1 MDFTNRFGCRVFG
14 DAVMKELLPEDIY
27 NELKK
32 AGEQGTRLPLEA
44 ARVVAQAMK
53 DWAIEQGATHYSH
66 WFQPMNSMTAG
77 KLDSFL
83 DITADGSAV
92 ADLSFDALVM
102 SEPDASS
109 FPSGGLRTTFE
120 ARGYTA
126 WDPTSP
132 AFVKDDTL
140 YIPTAFC
147 TYTGLAMDE
156 KTPLLRSMQAVSAQ
170 ALRLMKV
177 MGYDDVTHV
186 EPTVGAEQEYFL
198 VSRENY
204 ESRLDLK
211 ICGRTLLGAK
221 PSKGQEL
228 EDHYCGRIRTKVA
241 EFMKE
246 VDHELWELGVP
257 SKTKHNEAAPSQHEL
272 APIFTSV
279 NIAADNNQLIMETL
293 RTVAKRNGMTCLLHE
308 KPFEGINGSG
318 KYNNYSLSANN
329 GINLLKPGA
338 APAENDLFLVTMCAF
353 LQAVDQHADLLRMSA
368 SCPGN
373 DYRLGGYEA
382 PPAIISV
389 FLGDALTGT
398 LKGVAAGALAHAPN
412 RSTLDTGVSVLPE
425 LVKDDSDRN
434 RTSPVAFTGNKFEF
448 RMLGSSQSISLCNV
462 VLNTAVADALQSFTA
477 RLEKAD
483 DRKAEVHAIVADT
496 MENHGRIIFNGN
508 NYSAEWQEEAKR
520 RGLPILEN
528 SVEAYKAMVKPENI
542 ELFQRHKV
550 LSAEECTA
558 RYEIMVEHYAKVMA
572 IEAKT
577 LLEMVRRQVQPAV
590 IAYAG
595 KIADACNAMAKAAG
609 VSSAAAQDHLR
620 TLMEMIDC
628 IAAGLESLDR
638 AVQGAEE
645 LNCETRRAE
654 AYCYEVRAAMENL
667 RRCCDAAER
676 VVDCCDWPMPTYTD
690 LLHRI

>member
-1 MDFTNRFGCRVFG
+1 MDFTNQFGCRVFG
-14 DAVMKELLPEDIY
+14 DAVMKERLPKAIY
-27 NELKK
+27 EELKM
-32 AGEQGTRLPLEA
+32 AGVQGQRLSPEA
-44 ARVVAQAMK
+44 AHVVAQAMK
-53 DWAIEQGATHYSH
+53 DWAMEQGATHYSH

-83 DITADGSAV
+83 DITPDGRAI
-92 ADLSFDALVM
+92 ADLSFGALIM

-132 AFVKDDTL
+132 AFVRGDTL

-156 KTPLLRSMQAVSAQ
+156 KTPLLRSMQAVSDQ
-170 ALRLMKV
+170 SLRLMKL
-177 MGYDDVTHV
+177 MGYDDVCHV

-204 ESRLDLK
+204 EARLDLK

-241 EFMKE
+241 DFMRE

-257 SKTKHNEAAPSQHEL
+257 SKTKHNEAAPGQHEL

-293 RTVAKRNGMTCLLHE
+293 RSVAKRNGMTCLLHE

-318 KYNNYSLSANN
+318 KHNNYSLSADN

-338 APAENDLFLVTMCAF
+338 EPAKNELFLVTLSAF
-353 LQAVDQHADLLRMSA
+353 LQAADRYADLLRMSA

-382 PPAIISV
+382 PPSIISV
-389 FLGDALTGT
+389 FLGDALTGVLNDIAGGT
-398 LKGVAAGALAHAPN
+398 LSSTPD
-412 RSTLDTGVSVLPE
+412 RCTLDTGVSVLPE

-434 RTSPVAFTGNKFEF
+434 RTSPIAFTGNKFEF

-462 VLNTAVADALQSFTA
+462 VLNTAVADALQNFCS
-477 RLEKAD
+477 RLEKVD
-483 DRKAEVHAIVADT
+483 DRSAEVRAIVADT
-496 MENHGRIIFNGN
+496 MCRHGRIIFNGN
-508 NYSAEWQEEAKR
+508 NYSSEWVEEAKR

-528 SVEAYKAMVKPENI
+528 SVEAYKAMIRPENM

-558 RYEIMVEHYAKVMA
+558 RYEIMVENYAKVMA

-577 LLEMVRRQVQPAV
+577 LLEMVRRQVQPAL
-590 IAYAG
+590 ISYTG
-595 KIADACNAMAKAAG
+595 KVAAACCAMAQAAG
-609 VSSAAAQDHLR
+609 QPSTASQEHLK
-620 TLMEMIDC
+620 TLMELIDC
-628 IAAGLESLDR
+628 VAEGVSRLDDAVAA
-638 AVQGAEE
+638 AEAIR
-645 LNCETRRAE
+645 CEAERAE
-654 AYCYEVRAAMENL
+654 AYCGPVRKAMEGL
-667 RRCCDAAER
+667 RLCCDSAEM
-676 VVDCCDWPMPTYTD
+676 VVDCRDWPMPTYTD
-690 LLHRI
+690 LLHRV

>member
-14 DAVMKELLPEDIY
+14 DAVMKKRLPKAIY
-27 NELKK
+27 EELKM
-32 AGEQGTRLPLEA
+32 AGVQGQRLTPES

-53 DWAIEQGATHYSH
+53 DWAMEQGATHYSH

-83 DITADGSAV
+83 DITSDGRAI
-92 ADLSFDALVM
+92 ADLSFGALIM

-132 AFVKDDTL
+132 AFVRGDTL

-156 KTPLLRSMQAVSAQ
+156 KTPLLRSMQAVSDQ
-170 ALRLMKV
+170 SLRLMKL
-177 MGYDDVTHV
+177 MGHNDVCHV

-204 ESRLDLK
+204 EARLDLK

-241 EFMKE
+241 DFMRQ

-257 SKTKHNEAAPSQHEL
+257 SKTKHNEAAPGQHEL
-272 APIFTSV
+272 APIFTSA

-293 RTVAKRNGMTCLLHE
+293 RSVAKRNGMTCLLHE

-318 KYNNYSLSANN
+318 KHNNYSLSADN
-329 GINLLKPGA
+329 GLNLLKPGPE
-338 APAENDLFLVTMCAF
+338 PANNDLFLVTLCAF
-353 LQAVDQHADLLRMSA
+353 LQAADQHADLLRMSA

-389 FLGDALTGT
+389 FLGDALTGILNDIAGGT
-398 LKGVAAGALAHAPN
+398 LSQTPG
-412 RSTLDTGVSVLPE
+412 RCTLDTGVSVLPE

-434 RTSPVAFTGNKFEF
+434 RTSPIAFTGNKFEF

-462 VLNTAVADALQSFTA
+462 VLNTAVADALKNFCD
-477 RLEKAD
+477 RLEKAE
-483 DRKAEVHAIVADT
+483 DRHAEVHAIVADT
-496 MENHGRIIFNGN
+496 MCSHGRIIFNGN
-508 NYSAEWQEEAKR
+508 NYSAEWVEEAKR
-520 RGLPILEN
+520 RGLPVLEN
-528 SVEAYKAMVKPENI
+528 SVEAYKAMLRPENI

-550 LSAEECTA
+550 LSTEECTA
-558 RYEIMVEHYAKVMA
+558 RYEIMVEHYAKVMS
-572 IEAKT
+572 IEANT

-590 IAYAG
+590 ISYAG
-595 KIADACNAMAKAAG
+595 KVATACNAMAKAAG
-609 VSSAAAQDHLR
+609 KPSSAAQEHLQI
-620 TLMEMIDC
+620 LMELIDC
-628 IAAGLESLDR
+628 INEGLKALDSAVLAADTIRCES
-638 AVQGAEE
+638 E
-645 LNCETRRAE
+645 RAE
-654 AYCYEVRAAMENL
+654 AYCGPVRKAMDTL
-667 RRCCDAAER
+667 RRCCDSAEA
-676 VVDCCDWPMPTYTD
+676 VVDCHDWPMPTYTD
-690 LLHRI
+690 LLHRV

>member
-1 MDFTNRFGCRVFG
+1 MDFTSAFGCRVFG
-14 DAVMKELLPEDIY
+14 DAAMKERLPESVY
-27 NELKK
+27 QELKM
-32 AGEQGTRLPLEA
+32 AGVQGHRLAPET

-83 DITADGSAV
+83 DITPDGRAI
-92 ADLSFDALVM
+92 AELSFGALVM

-132 AFVKDDTL
+132 AFVRGDTL

-156 KTPLLRSMQAVSAQ
+156 KTPLLRSMQAVADQS
-170 ALRLMKV
+170 LRLMKL
-177 MGYDDVTHV
+177 MGHDGVCRV

-204 ESRLDLK
+204 EARLDLK

-241 EFMKE
+241 DFMQE
-246 VDHELWELGVP
+246 VDRELWELGVP
-257 SKTKHNEAAPSQHEL
+257 SKTKHNEAAPGQHEL

-279 NIAADNNQLIMETL
+279 NIAADNNQIIMETL
-293 RTVAKRNGMTCLLHE
+293 RSVAKRNGMTCLLHE

-318 KYNNYSLSANN
+318 KHNNYSLSADN
-329 GINLLKPGA
+329 GINLLKPGPN
-338 APAENDLFLVTMCAF
+338 PAENDLFLVTMCAF
-353 LQAVDQHADLLRMSA
+353 LTAVDRHADLLRMSA

-389 FLGDALTGT
+389 FLGDALTGI
-398 LKGVAAGALAHAPN
+398 LKDIAEGERVHAHDP
-412 RSTLDTGVSVLPE
+412 STLDTGVSVLPE

-462 VLNTAVADALQSFTA
+462 VLNTAVADALQEFCA
-477 RLEKAD
+477 RLEAAAD
-483 DRKAEVHAIVADT
+483 PKAEVRAIVADT
-496 MENHGRIIFNGN
+496 MADHGRIIFNGN
-508 NYSAEWQEEAKR
+508 NYSAEWEEEARR
-520 RGLPILEN
+520 RGLPILRN
-528 SVEAYKAMVKPENI
+528 SVEAYKAMVCPENVA
-542 ELFQRHKV
+542 LFQRHGV

-558 RYEIMVEHYAKVMA
+558 RYEIMVEHYAKVMS

-577 LLEMVRRQVQPAV
+577 LLEMVRRQVQPSLMR
-590 IAYAG
+590 YAG
-595 KIADACNAMAKAAG
+595 KIAEACNAMMKAAG
-609 VSSAAAQDHLR
+609 LPSVSSETHLKK
-620 TLMEMIDC
+620 LMVLLDE
-628 IAAGLESLDR
+628 IAAGVDGLAA
-638 AVQGAEE
+638 AVEAADTLGCEAE
-645 LNCETRRAE
+645 RAE
-654 AYCYEVRAAMENL
+654 AYCGNVRAAMQTL
-667 RRCCDAAER
+667 RRSCDAAEA
-676 VVDCCDWPMPTYTD
+676 VVDWCEWPMPTYTD
-690 LLHRI
+690 LLHRV

>member
-1 MDFTNRFGCRVFG
+1 M
-14 DAVMKELLPEDIY
+14 
-27 NELKK
+27 
-32 AGEQGTRLPLEA
+32 
-44 ARVVAQAMK
+44 
-53 DWAIEQGATHYSH
+53 
-66 WFQPMNSMTAG
+66 
-77 KLDSFL
+77 
-83 DITADGSAV
+83 
-92 ADLSFDALVM
+92 
-102 SEPDASS
+102 
-109 FPSGGLRTTFE
+109 
-120 ARGYTA
+120 
-126 WDPTSP
+126 
-132 AFVKDDTL
+132 
-140 YIPTAFC
+140 
-147 TYTGLAMDE
+147 
-156 KTPLLRSMQAVSAQ
+156 
-170 ALRLMKV
+170 
-177 MGYDDVTHV
+177 
-186 EPTVGAEQEYFL
+186 
-198 VSRENY
+198 
-204 ESRLDLK
+204 
-211 ICGRTLLGAK
+211 
-221 PSKGQEL
+221 
-228 EDHYCGRIRTKVA
+228 
-241 EFMKE
+241 
-246 VDHELWELGVP
+246 
-257 SKTKHNEAAPSQHEL
+257 
-272 APIFTSV
+272 

-318 KYNNYSLSANN
+318 KHNNYSLSANN

-477 RLEKAD
+477 RLEKAA

-645 LNCETRRAE
+645 LNCETKRAE
-654 AYCYEVRAAMENL
+654 AYCY
-667 RRCCDAAER
+667 
-676 VVDCCDWPMPTYTD
+676 
-690 LLHRI
+690 